1 MPVLCATK
9 KEAVYRGRQGQMH
22 TLNNTVRTENVL
34 IKVSQRQ
41 ARM

>member
-1 MPVLCATK
+1 MPAK

-22 TLNNTVRTENVL
+22 AFNNTVRTENVL